1 MFTLQKTEEILE
13 KYQKKYQDAGVITSS
28 DYLAKIVKTN
38 IKKAEKN
45 YLKIEA
51 PKTSSK
57 ETYIRH
63 WIIESL
69 EKDFAKKTLIK
80 IDHKGTYS
88 EPYYQA
94 INDYFSLLP
103 IALIRRINQKI
114 NNTPPEKRKKLW
126 EDLNFP
132 KKEAEDKF
140 LRLILTRIDYFLK
153 KENSTPLETSIK
165 KFRIPSKDFQK
176 FKENKEKIIKQY
188 NLLLPKIGKLP
199 SWFYSEFNLPC
210 FICQLSGFPFKSINQ
225 VKDLLFKKYH
235 SLAAFRYKIRI
246 TKGEPSFIK
255 YNKTEDSFVIT
266 IDKYSNPRHQIM
278 ILIHEMSHIIN
289 YLKDFQN
296 GVSYLEQGRY
306 AQEKRAV
313 ETEYSILKDV
323 SEDLFRASLGKVLI
337 AFWTTFFEMELYENP
352 NQDIGKLYANTFNQ
366 CFIEAKQKRNPF
378 FVLNEKII
386 TQPFFN
392 LPYVVAYS
400 KILEP
405 AILNASK
412 DNFFQ

>member
-1 MFTLQKTEEILE
+1 MSTLQKTEELLE
-13 KYQKKYQDAGVITSS
+13 EYQKKYQDAGVITSS
-28 DYLAKIVKTN
+28 DYLEKIVKTN

-45 YLKIEA
+45 YLKIET

-80 IDHKGTYS
+80 IDHKKSYS

-114 NNTPPEKRKKLW
+114 NNTLPEKRKKLW

-210 FICQLSGFPFKSINQ
+210 FICQLSEFPFKSINQ
-225 VKDLLFKKYH
+225 VKDFLFKKYP
-235 SLAAFRYKIRI
+235 SLAAFRHKIRI

-255 YNKTEDSFVIT
+255 YNKIEDSFLIT

-296 GVSYLEQGRY
+296 DISYLERGRY
-306 AQEKRAV
+306 TQEKRTV
-313 ETEYSILKDV
+313 ETEFSILKDI

-337 AFWTTFFEMELYENP
+337 AFWTTTFEMELYKNP
-352 NQDIGKLYANTFNQ
+352 NQDIEKLYANTFNQ
-366 CFIEAKQKRNPF
+366 CFIGAKQKRNPF
-378 FVLNEKII
+378 FVLNENII
-386 TQPFFN
+386 TQIFSN
-392 LPYVVAYS
+392 LPYTIAYS
-400 KILEP
+400 N
-405 AILNASK
+405 ILN
-412 DNFFQ
+412 Q